1 MKKILIALML
11 IIPLFANAQK
21 DNNLAFK
28 DSLNIYKDTSSE
40 YHSSFEEKYK
50 NQQVTN
56 IGGIPFG
63 ISREEA
69 LPILR
74 NKYGEEMYNPKKKN
88 ILSFNN
94 IKYAGV
100 DFNTVHFLFQ
110 SDGINSYFN
119 TCIFVLNA
127 DTEKEAI
134 DKQKKM
140 SDILSKK
147 YEFCC
152 VNVPKGVDS

>member
-11 IIPLFANAQK
+11 IPLVFIFNPEII
-21 DNNLAFK
+21 NLFIVLGLLIFIFFK
-28 DSLNIYKDTSSE
+28 STSISSYLVIYKDTSSE
-40 YHSSFEEKYK
+40 YHSKLDSLYSSFEEKYK

-127 DTEKEAI
+127 DTEK
-134 DKQKKM
+134 
-140 SDILSKK
+140 
-147 YEFCC
+147 
-152 VNVPKGVDS
+152 

>member
-40 YHSSFEEKYK
+40 YHSKLDSLYSSFEEKYK

-100 DFNTVHFLFQ
+100 DF
-110 SDGINSYFN
+110 I
-119 TCIFVLNA
+119 
-127 DTEKEAI
+127 
-134 DKQKKM
+134 
-140 SDILSKK
+140 
-147 YEFCC
+147 
-152 VNVPKGVDS
+152 

>member
-40 YHSSFEEKYK
+40 YHSKLDSLYSSFEEKYK

-74 NKYGEEMYNPKKKN
+74 NMLVW
-88 ILSFNN
+88 IL
-94 IKYAGV
+94 I
-100 DFNTVHFLFQ
+100 L
-110 SDGINSYFN
+110 
-119 TCIFVLNA
+119 CIFFSNQ
-127 DTEKEAI
+127 TELI
-134 DKQKKM
+134 V
-140 SDILSKK
+140 ILILA
-147 YEFCC
+147 YLF
-152 VNVPKGVDS
+152 